1 MIGAE
6 TLSLNLLKTQVIS
19 QQPDPS
25 PDHITSQFFFK
36 KYSLSDK
43 NNCVFL
49 EIDIDHLFLT
59 KILNNNF

>member
-25 PDHITSQFFFK
+25 SDHITSQFVLK